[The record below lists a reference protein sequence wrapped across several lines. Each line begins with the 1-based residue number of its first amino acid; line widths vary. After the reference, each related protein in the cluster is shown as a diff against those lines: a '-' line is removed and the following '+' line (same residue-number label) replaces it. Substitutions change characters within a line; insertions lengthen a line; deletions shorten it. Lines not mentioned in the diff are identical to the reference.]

1 MIETLDTRQNTLFI
15 LADEVAKDLQV
26 SKPTAYKIIREMNEE
41 LQQMGYLTISGRV
54 SRDFYEEKI
63 YKKR

>member
-26 SKPTAYKIIREMNEE
+26 SKPTAYKIIREMYEE

>member
-1 MIETLDTRQNTLFI
+1 MIETLDTKQNGLFI
-15 LADEVAKDLQV
+15 LVNEVAEDLQV
-26 SKPTAYKIIREMNEE
+26 SKPTAYKIIKQMNDELRE
-41 LQQMGYLTISGRV
+41 MGYLTLSGRV